1 MRTLVAIVAAAMGV
15 ALPAI
20 AHANP
25 GGLPGYT
32 GKPTTASPQGE
43 SCNQCHSGGTAPTV
57 ALAGPASLTAGQV
70 ADYTLTVTTG
80 LAEAGAGIAATD
92 GIVLTPVTGLRD
104 SFGEMVQSAPLTVSG
119 GTAVFKFKVTAPATG
134 TAIKLWAVGLAAN
147 GANGNQGDKATH
159 TTKDITITGGTA
171 PAPDAGPT
179 TDAGSSGSMPEST
192 PPSPSADPG
201 ATPTQPGTGT
211 TPNEPGTSTD
221 PNEPA
226 GDPNAEEPGA
236 PVTYGPRRGNA
247 GPDAGGCN
255 AGAQGVADA
264 SLLAIVSLLGLA
276 IRTRRKRCAR

>member
-1 MRTLVAIVAAAMGV
+1 MRPLASILAAAIVV

-32 GKPTTASPQGE
+32 GKPTAASPQGE

-57 ALAGPASLTAGQV
+57 AIAGPASLTAGQV

-92 GIVLTPVTGLRD
+92 GVALTAVTGLRD

-119 GTAVFKFKVTAPATG
+119 GAAVFKFKVTAPASG

-147 GANGNQGDKATH
+147 GSAGDQGDKATH

-171 PAPDAGPT
+171 PAPDAGAA
-179 TDAGSSGSMPEST
+179 TDAGSSGSMPSST
-192 PPSPSADPG
+192 PPAPSSDPSG
-201 ATPTQPGTGT
+201 TQPGTGD
-211 TPNEPGTSTD
+211 PNEPTSSTD
-221 PNEPA
+221 PTDPA
-226 GDPNAEEPGA
+226 GDPNAEGSSA
-236 PVTYGPRRGNA
+236 PVMYGPGHRTG
-247 GPDAGGCN
+247 GPDASGCN
-255 AGAQGVADA
+255 AGSQGLADA
-264 SLLAIVSLLGLA
+264 SLLAIASLLALA
-276 IRTRRKRCAR
+276 IGSRRRTKRCAR